1 VATAQDLRALV
12 DRYCAA
18 VTSRDPAAI
27 AALFA
32 EDAVQK
38 DPVSA
43 PANEGREA
51 IRTFFQAAVDASTAT
66 TFRALAV
73 HTAGDHVAIDFEVVV
88 SLEAGT
94 MTISGIEVFTVGADG
109 LISGVSAYWDEADVT
124 FGEG

>member
-1 VATAQDLRALV
+1 MATPDELRALV
-12 DRYCAA
+12 DRYCTA
-18 VTSRDPAAI
+18 VTSRDAAAI

-32 EDAVQK
+32 EDAVQR

-66 TFRALAV
+66 TFQALAV
-73 HTAGDHVAIDFEVVV
+73 HTAGDHVAIDFQVVV
-88 SLEAGT
+88 TLEAGT
-94 MTISGIEVFTVGADG
+94 MTIAGIEVFTVGPDG
-109 LISGVSAYWDEADVT
+109 LISAVTAYWDDADVS